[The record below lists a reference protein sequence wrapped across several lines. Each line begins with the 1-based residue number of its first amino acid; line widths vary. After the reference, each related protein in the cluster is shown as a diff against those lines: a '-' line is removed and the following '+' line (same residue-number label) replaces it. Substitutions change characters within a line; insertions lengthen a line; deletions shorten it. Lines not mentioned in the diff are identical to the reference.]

1 MIGLFRWIYRLL
13 QAVFERAG
21 IYLAI
26 SRINRRNRPE
36 VVNKA
41 IWKPFLVDDRWRS
54 LYKTTQIATKGT
66 ATDNIFRQ
74 CRFYSTLQM
83 ADYAASLAAGDVI
96 ECGCWHGHSTVAIA
110 TILAGHGFS
119 GRFHVF
125 DSFEGGLSD
134 FQEKDESY
142 FKLSEQEKR
151 AQVEQFASS
160 LEFVRS
166 QTARFGFVD
175 LHPGWIPQSFASFAA
190 RPVKFVH
197 IDVDMYEP
205 TLAALELFWKE
216 LVPGG
221 CMVVDDYNHTVFEGA
236 TRAVDEFLKTK
247 TPSVFYKVPFCGSCF
262 IIK

>member
-1 MIGLFRWIYRLL
+1 MNGLFRRIYGLL

-110 TILAGHGFS
+110 TILAGHDFS

-142 FKLSEQEKR
+142 FKLSEREKR
-151 AQVEQFASS
+151 AQIEQFASS
-160 LEFVRS
+160 LEFVRLANGAVWLRRA
-166 QTARFGFVD
+166 TPRLDTPVVRLFCRAPGEVRTHRCGYVRAHARGFGIF
-175 LHPGWIPQSFASFAA
+175 
-190 RPVKFVH
+190 
-197 IDVDMYEP
+197 
-205 TLAALELFWKE
+205 LE
-216 LVPGG
+216 G
-221 CMVVDDYNHTVFEGA
+221 
-236 TRAVDEFLKTK
+236 TRTRRL
-247 TPSVFYKVPFCGSCF
+247 YGRG
-262 IIK
+262 

>member
-1 MIGLFRWIYRLL
+1 MTALFRRAYRLVR
-13 QAVFERAG
+13 AGFERAG

-26 SRINRRNRPE
+26 SRINRRNNPE

-41 IWKPFLVDDRWRS
+41 IWKPFVVDDRWRT

-83 ADYAASLAAGDVI
+83 ADYAASLPAGDVI

-110 TILAGHGFS
+110 NLLAARDFS

-134 FQEKDESY
+134 FKEKDESY

-151 AQVEQFASS
+151 AQIAQFASS
-160 LEFVRS
+160 FEFVRD
-166 QTARFGFVD
+166 QTARFGFIE
-175 LHPGWIPQSFASFAA
+175 LHRGWIPESFASFAPRA
-190 RPVKFVH
+190 VKFVH

-205 TLAALELFWKE
+205 TLAALEFFWQE

-221 CMVVDDYNHTVFEGA
+221 CIVVDDYNHTVFEGA
-236 TRAVDEFLKTK
+236 TRAVDEFLEAK
-247 TPSVFYKVPFCGSCF
+247 TPGIFYKVPFCGSCF